1 MATMKRCLTSVGGPK
16 AVGPYSM
23 ACEAGGIVF
32 CAGQIPID
40 PASGDIVG
48 ETVAEQTRRA
58 LDNLRLLLEE
68 NGLGLSKVV
77 KTTCF
82 LTDLGTFAEFNAV
95 YAEYFPEQPPARST
109 IGVAALPKG
118 AKVEVEAVALRGD

>member
-1 MATMKRCLTSVGGPK
+1 MKKCLSSVGGPE

-23 ACEAGGIVF
+23 ACEAKACEGIIF
-32 CAGQIPID
+32 CSGQIPID
-40 PASGDIVG
+40 PASGDLVG

-58 LDNLRLLLEE
+58 LDNLKLLLEE

-82 LTDLGTFAEFNAV
+82 LTDMNTFAEFNAV
-95 YAEYFPEQPPARST
+95 YAEYFPEEPPARST
-109 IGVAALPKG
+109 IGVASLPKG
-118 AKVEVEAVALRGD
+118 ARVEVEALAVRGD

>member
-1 MATMKRCLTSVGGPK
+1 MKKCLSSVSGPR

-23 ACEAGGIVF
+23 ACEVKGIIF

-40 PASGDIVG
+40 PASGEIVG

-58 LDNLRLLLEE
+58 LDNLKLLLEE

-82 LTDLGTFAEFNAV
+82 LTDMNTFAEFNAV
-95 YAEYFPEQPPARST
+95 YAEYFPEDPPARST
-109 IGVAALPKG
+109 LGVASLPKG
-118 AKVEVEAVALRGD
+118 ARVEVEALAVRCD